1 MASSL
6 ALTARYARRA
16 MRPVS
21 LEVTARW
28 QSRAINKNND
38 FDDPTLN
45 TPLPSP
51 DKDASTPLIQ
61 RSEKGFLARVFDK
74 YSFSQ
79 QTIRILVAES
89 FLQAATR
96 QASDP

>member
-1 MASSL
+1 
-6 ALTARYARRA
+6 
-16 MRPVS
+16 MRPAT
-21 LEVTARW
+21 LAVTARW
-28 QSRAINKNND
+28 QSRAIKNND
-38 FDDPTLN
+38 YEDRTLN